1 MTLVR
6 NTILLA
12 ATVFGMLVALFLIV
26 SGILLP
32 FDIYISTLLVVMGA
46 VMITACIACLDYLTS
61 YRR

>member
-1 MTLVR
+1 MTLVK
-6 NTILLA
+6 NTMLLA
-12 ATVFGMLVALFLIV
+12 ATVFGLLVGLFLIV

>member
-1 MTLVR
+1 MLEKETVEK
-6 NTILLA
+6 IKFK
-12 ATVFGMLVALFLIV
+12 VFGLLVGLFLIV

-46 VMITACIACLDYLTS
+46 VMITACIACLDYITS

>member
-12 ATVFGMLVALFLIV
+12 ATVFGLLVGLFLIV

-46 VMITACIACLDYLTS
+46 VMITACIACLDYITS